1 MRKPSKP
8 KVNPVEEKLN
18 QRARE
23 EIAVLDYL
31 AKQTATE
38 TGISQALGIPDS
50 RVRSILKTYVGD
62 GMVRRVNCAW
72 RLTSPEEQSQIQKK
86 QQLGLWS

>member
-1 MRKPSKP
+1 MRKSRP
-8 KVNPVEEKLN
+8 KVTEERLN
-18 QRARE
+18 QLARE

-62 GMVRRVNCAW
+62 GAVRRVNCAW